1 MIDAHQLRYFAAV
14 AKERHFA
21 RAADRLGV
29 AQSAVSTQIKRL
41 EQQLGVRLLNRNK
54 RQPISLTEAGRLFLD
69 EAATAL
75 MHLERAEQVA
85 MLAARGMA
93 GSVRLGFVA
102 TAATSGLLSRILTE
116 FRRTHENVRIDV
128 LSMDTLRQLDA
139 IASGEIDAGIVRA
152 RTQYPDGV
160 TATIIHTEPVM
171 VAMSDEHPLA
181 SKRVVSASD
190 LKGHALIVAQ
200 FNANEGPTET
210 LVKLGSAGGFLAQ
223 ANYTVHDFISGVNLA
238 TAGYG
243 ILILPSSMQQIS
255 QPGCTFRPISD
266 FTEKVNLAMARRNRE
281 SSPAVKNFIA
291 IALSLVTESDAHRG
305 KQSKN

>member
-1 MIDAHQLRYFAAV
+1 MIDARQMRYFAAV
-14 AKERHFA
+14 AQERHFA

-41 EQQLGVRLLNRNK
+41 EQEIGVRLLNRNK

-69 EAATAL
+69 ESAAAL

-102 TAATSGLLSRILTE
+102 TAATSGLLTRILTN

-139 IASGEIDAGIVRA
+139 IATGEIDAGIVTARA
-152 RTQYPDGV
+152 QYPDGV
-160 TATIIHTEPVM
+160 AATIIHTEPMM

-181 SKRVVSASD
+181 SKQVLSASD
-190 LKGHALIVAQ
+190 FKGHALIVAQ
-200 FNANEGPTET
+200 FSANEGPTET
-210 LVKLGSAGGFLAQ
+210 LVKLGSAGGYLAQ
-223 ANYTVHDFISGVNLA
+223 ANYTVHDFISGISLVA
-238 TAGYG
+238 AGYG
-243 ILILPSSMQQIS
+243 VLILPSSMQQTF
-255 QPGCTFRPISD
+255 QPGCTFRSIGD
-266 FTEKVNLAMARRNRE
+266 FTEKVHLAMVRRSRE
-281 SSPAVKNFIA
+281 SSPAVRNFITT
-291 IALSLVTESDAHRG
+291 ALR
-305 KQSKN
+305 